1 MVLFLCVGIKAQI
14 TSGRR
19 EGMVKRTII
28 YGYGGVC
35 SVVTHVLME
44 LGVNEVIFRIRRER

>member
-1 MVLFLCVGIKAQI
+1 MYVVMDLLLFVGIKAQI
-14 TSGRR
+14 ASSRR

-35 SVVTHVLME
+35 SVVTHVLIE
-44 LGVNEVIFRIRRER
+44 LGVKQVIF